1 MFGPLRTK
9 CSAPH
14 GVPGWLPGILLLLLL
29 LWTAPAAARTLA
41 GGESLLLKLD
51 VDAPAEVLLSGDGRC
66 LALSA
71 EIVEGEGR
79 LRVESRLKE
88 ALGEGEWTWNW
99 RRDVD
104 PRKER
109 FFTIEDLPRLPT
121 PLPFTLR
128 FVGGAGTVRL
138 EAVDLGA
145 APEVTYGDAPGELL
159 LRDPGPGAVSA
170 VPEGGA
176 KVRSAT
182 LRSASFRGVK
192 TSAGDVH
199 FLLPAGVWRLTRDGD
214 VPSEARLV
222 PVSSGVRT
230 VLDWPS
236 RPRAEFVAGRGGR
249 GLILRAADP
258 VEPDTALLRLAGPFL
273 KEPPALED
281 VKVFEG
287 GRKGEVLEVRTA
299 KAPLSVVLA
308 LDSSGSMKRSM
319 KPALDAA
326 MAFVRELPP
335 DAAVRVLDFDTKVKP
350 LKAADRKALL
360 AEMVKIKADGAT
372 ALRDA
377 VVEGLKLLAD
387 APRPALVLFTDGFD
401 ANYDDTGPGSKIG
414 EDAFF
419 KVLAASS
426 VPVYSIGFGAKSDE
440 ATLRRVAE
448 RSGGEYRAADEKNVA
463 DLFSKV
469 AESLSREFEVLYRR
483 PKGEPSGS
491 QAVVALMIDN
501 SGSMSASEGRF
512 TRMDAARSALHRLV
526 DGLPEEAAVSV
537 AAFTGTV
544 RSLQSPTHSKASL
557 HQAVSSMAAS
567 GGTDILKAV
576 RSALEELSATPA
588 PRKYLFFLSDAAMN
602 VGKNNEAELDA
613 MLGRIRDEGIFTLWI
628 SMEKGKAEEGFKRAA
643 ALSGGA
649 YVLGENHEALLR
661 AVEDLLKRVR
671 ALASDDRV
679 AVEAVVKIPGDDGL
693 PVALAGS
700 GLASLPAMPKEES
713 QTPFSARA
721 GTLSI
726 SFEPLEVS
734 AAARPGKERADAP
747 KKDAPRK
754 ETASP
759 AFSVAGAFVPFR
771 VVPLGS
777 SGRNEAVEIT
787 AGAFALAESLDGV
800 RAPSGKLFLALS
812 LSWKNL
818 LAPQEVLVPEGG
830 SPHPAKWVRGG
841 GEGKTVVMTP
851 PYLVQDM
858 KRHLFLRWG
867 AEILSPSE
875 GTWLLDDCLGVH
887 GRWKLLVPPEKPVEG
902 ALIFVVSDKIPET
915 AALDLYDT
923 AYGMAGV
930 PLLGAPE
937 AVADR
942 TASLPHAPSGPMGA
956 FTLRVDG
963 MEDVKGKLGG
973 GAIADGQLFR
983 VLRLGMT
990 SEVQALL
997 DFEPRKG
1004 TSLEFPSEKGT
1015 LRLPPSPVTEG
1026 LPGAFYGKVRLAPG
1040 SFNAFRQAYVLPAL
1054 LADAPSRLRV
1064 ELKGEDLL
1072 LPLSGAAPESGG
1084 KPFDVE
1090 AQGVAL
1096 RVNDFAYLAG
1106 SGRKTVFADV
1116 TVKDLPDGFSTRLGE
1131 MLFLAKSDG
1140 AVRAEPAQRTKND
1153 VGPDAETKKLLF
1165 GWNPSVVVPD
1175 GADHRALVLFRPG
1188 KGAYRLASPALPLS
1202 VPLTEREASPDP
1214 VLLSAHTLKMTQALP
1229 PKFEKELLARVEES
1243 LVRRAAS
1250 GGVEQAGE
1258 ERIAAT
1264 DGSVTVAPP
1273 PLAHPVLTEE
1283 GAARW
1288 SALLEGEY
1296 ADLLNAL
1303 GSLRI
1308 TGGEPW
1314 RAGMAPAAL
1323 LLQGSAGAGEAARM
1337 AEAWLLAKGAKVA
1350 RKSVPLTSEGR
1361 AAAPGW
1367 SECPVLEAEKGPSLV
1382 LPFMKPLDECAALI
1396 DFPKVKNV
1404 PADRPELRVEVVVFA
1419 EPKVPDASAQ
1429 LGSIGS
1435 ALGGSSGSKLVQVVL
1450 ADGVFSLADASL
1462 DAFDIIYTEG
1472 TDAEGKTGVTASVE
1486 GVFGRI
1492 PGKSV
1497 LDTREYR
1504 PVRELIRLS
1513 AGRAKLCEYVG
1524 ELDGEM
1530 PLTDRMHTVG
1540 ALLPDLPEAAAA
1552 RLEERWK
1559 AIRGERVPAHLSV
1572 ARWYTRSRLYAFLAA
1587 STKHERDLAGQLG
1600 VTLDRSGRPRL
1611 LLLTIERDASVPEG
1625 VRATI
1630 DLRDVHPDVRGE
1642 KEAAAAFRIVDGL
1655 FLADLEAAVLS
1666 GKGVFQLWQGS
1677 DLVVLPP
1684 KGKERKAMLE
1694 RMKKAGLRPELAKK
1708 LEGGSSV
1715 TLFPVASPAVNGT
1728 PLVAWLDIDPVTYET
1743 TSVFESGERGAFA
1756 AEVIIQALVPDG
1768 AGLFLG
1774 FMVGVDA
1781 AVWSVAAFTLEGGSY
1796 ESVLERAENFASG
1809 IAERFDKI
1817 GEGPSLGPIGL
1828 GDDLR
1833 PNLSLAGWKVS
1844 KGDGVSYSPWEG
1856 YKGFVSG
1863 YKAGVATYFAN
1874 ARKKK

>member
-1 MFGPLRTK
+1 MLSPLRTK

-14 GVPGWLPGILLLLLL
+14 GGPGWLPGILLFLLL

-51 VDAPAEVLLSGDGRC
+51 ADVPAEVLLSGGGRC
-66 LALSA
+66 LALSV

-121 PLPFTLR
+121 PLPFAVR

-138 EAVDLGA
+138 EAVDLGT
-145 APEVTYGDAPGELL
+145 APEAIYGDAPGELL

-199 FLLPAGVWRLTRDGD
+199 FLLPAGLWRLTRDGD

-249 GLILRAADP
+249 GLILRAA
-258 VEPDTALLRLAGPFL
+258 EPEGEGVALLRLAGPFL
-273 KEPPALED
+273 KESPALED

-335 DAAVRVLDFDTKVKP
+335 DAVVRVLDFDTKVKP

-360 AEMVKIKADGAT
+360 AEMAKIKADGAT

-491 QAVVALMIDN
+491 KAAVALMIDN

-557 HQAVSSMAAS
+557 HQAVSSMAPS

-576 RSALEELSATPA
+576 RSSLEELSATPA

-602 VGKNNEAELDA
+602 VGKKNEAELDA

-726 SFEPLEVS
+726 SFEPLEIS
-734 AAARPGKERADAP
+734 AASRPGKERDAT

-754 ETASP
+754 ETAS
-759 AFSVAGAFVPFR
+759 SVLAADGAFTPSR

-777 SGRNEAVEIT
+777 CGWNEAVEIS
-787 AGAFALAESLDGV
+787 AREFALAESLGGV
-800 RAPSGKLFLALS
+800 RAPSGKLFLVLS
-812 LSWKNL
+812 LSWKNVL
-818 LAPQEVLVPEGG
+818 PSQEVVVPEGG

-841 GEGKTVVMTP
+841 GEGKVVVMKP

-875 GTWLLDDCLGVH
+875 GTWLLEDCLGVH
-887 GRWKLLVPPEKPVEG
+887 GRWRLFVSPEEDVEG
-902 ALIFVVSDKIPET
+902 KLVFVVSDKIPET

-942 TASLPHAPSGPMGA
+942 AASLPRAPSGPMGA

-963 MEDVKGKLGG
+963 MEDVERKLGG

-997 DFEPRKG
+997 DFEPKKG
-1004 TSLEFPSEKGT
+1004 TFLEFPSEKGT

-1040 SFNAFRQAYVLPAL
+1040 SFNAFRQVYVLPVQ

-1072 LPLSGAAPESGG
+1072 LPLSGVAPETGG
-1084 KPFDVE
+1084 KPFDAE
-1090 AQGVAL
+1090 GNGVAL

-1106 SGRKTVFADV
+1106 SGRKAVFADV

-1140 AVRAEPAQRTKND
+1140 AVRAEPAQRARND
-1153 VGPDAETKKLLF
+1153 VGPDAGTKKLLF
-1165 GWNPSVVVPD
+1165 GWNPSAVVPD

-1188 KGAYRLASPALPLS
+1188 KGPYRLASSVLPLS

-1214 VLLSAHTLKMTQALP
+1214 VLLSAHSLKMTQALS

-1250 GGVEQAGE
+1250 GGVAQAGE
-1258 ERIAAT
+1258 ERIAAP

-1337 AEAWLLAKGAKVA
+1337 AEAWFLAKGAKVA
-1350 RKSVPLTSEGR
+1350 RKSVPLTAEGR

-1367 SECPVLEAEKGPSLV
+1367 SECPVLEVEKGTSLV

-1396 DFPKVKNV
+1396 DLPKAKSV

-1419 EPKVPDASAQ
+1419 EPKLRDASAQ
-1429 LGSIGS
+1429 LGSMGS
-1435 ALGGSSGSKLVQVVL
+1435 ALGGSSGNKLVQVVL
-1450 ADGVFSLADASL
+1450 ADGVLSLADASL

-1472 TDAEGKTGVTASVE
+1472 TDADGKTGVTASVE

-1492 PGKSV
+1492 PGGRV
-1497 LDTREYR
+1497 LDTRDFR
-1504 PVRELIRLS
+1504 PVRELVRLS
-1513 AGRAKLCEYVG
+1513 AGRTKLCEYVG
-1524 ELDGEM
+1524 ELDGEA

-1540 ALLPDLPEAAAA
+1540 ALLPDLPEEAAA

-1559 AIRGERVPAHLSV
+1559 AQGSDRVPAHLSV

-1587 STKHERDLAGQLG
+1587 STKHERDLAGRLG
-1600 VTLDRSGRPRL
+1600 VTLDRSGRPRM
-1611 LLLTIERDASVPEG
+1611 LLLTLERDASAPEG

-1642 KEAAAAFRIVDGL
+1642 EDAAVAFRIVNGI

-1666 GKGVFQLWQGS
+1666 GKGVFQLWRGA

-1684 KGKERKAMLE
+1684 KGRERKTLLE
-1694 RMKKAGLRPELAKK
+1694 SMKKAGLRPELAKK
-1708 LEGGSSV
+1708 LEGGTSV
-1715 TLFPVASPAVNGT
+1715 TLFPVASPVVKGK

-1743 TSVFESGERGAFA
+1743 TSAFESGERGAFA
-1756 AEVIIQALVPDG
+1756 ADVIIQALVPDG

-1796 ESVLERAENFASG
+1796 ESVLERAEAYASW

-1817 GEGPSLGPIGL
+1817 GEAPSLGPIGL
-1828 GDDLR
+1828 GSDLK
-1833 PNLSLAGWKVS
+1833 PNFSLAGWTVS
-1844 KGDGVSYSPWEG
+1844 KGDGVSYNPWDG

-1863 YKAGVATYFAN
+1863 YNAGVATYFAN